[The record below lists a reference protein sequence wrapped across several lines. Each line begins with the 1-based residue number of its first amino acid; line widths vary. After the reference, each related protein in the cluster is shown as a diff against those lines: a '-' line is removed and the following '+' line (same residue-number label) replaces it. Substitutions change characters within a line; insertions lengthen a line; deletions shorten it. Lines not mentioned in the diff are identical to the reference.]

1 MKLTVIKMIYLYVDI
16 IIEKMKYYKFRRI
29 GLSIMKYMI
38 TLMQNYKDKFECK
51 TSTIENLTFDDKC

>member
-1 MKLTVIKMIYLYVDI
+1 MLILLQKQ
-16 IIEKMKYYKFRRI
+16 KMKCYEFRGDESNHQI
-29 GLSIMKYMI
+29 TLSIMKDMI

>member
-1 MKLTVIKMIYLYVDI
+1 MKLTVIKMIYLYVNI
-16 IIEKMKYYKFRRI
+16 IIEKKMKV
-29 GLSIMKYMI
+29 GLSIMKDMI

>member
-29 GLSIMKYMI
+29 GLSIMKDMI

-51 TSTIENLTFDDKC
+51 TSTMENLIFDDKC